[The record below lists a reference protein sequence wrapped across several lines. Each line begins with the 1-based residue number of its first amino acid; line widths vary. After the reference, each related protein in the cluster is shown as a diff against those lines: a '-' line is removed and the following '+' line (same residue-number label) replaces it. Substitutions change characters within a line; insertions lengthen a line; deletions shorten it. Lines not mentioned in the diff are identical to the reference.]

1 MEFRKYQHLERFG
14 NTEVKDIEIG
24 ECLVFPKIDG
34 TNSSVWLDDDG
45 NIKAGSRT
53 RELTLERDNA
63 GFYAYVLKNENIENY
78 LKKHP
83 THRLYGEFLVPHSL
97 KTYKDDAWRRFYVF
111 DVCLDKDEVVE
122 YLHYDDYKSLLEEF
136 NLDYIPP
143 IAKIKNGNYENFI
156 RCLEQNVFLIQD
168 GKGVGEGVVIKN
180 YNFYNQYGRQT
191 WAKIVTS
198 EFKEKHTKTMGCP
211 EINNE
216 YIVEEKIINNFC
228 TSAFIEKEF
237 SKLVNEKGEWNNR
250 NIPEFLGRIWYEF
263 VKEESWNFV
272 KEYKNPTVNFKL
284 LNNLLIRK
292 VKEVKRDIF
301 Q

>member
-1 MEFRKYQHLERFG
+1 MEFKKYQHIERFG

-24 ECLVFPKIDG
+24 ECLVFPKLDG
-34 TNSSVWLDDDG
+34 TNSSVWLDDEG
-45 NIKAGSRT
+45 SVKAGSRT
-53 RELTLERDNA
+53 RELTLEKDNA
-63 GFYAYVLKNENIENY
+63 GFYAYVLENENIKAY
-78 LKKHP
+78 LQKHP

-97 KTYKDDAWRRFYVF
+97 KTYKNNAWRRFYVF
-111 DVCLDKDEVVE
+111 DVCLDKDEAVE
-122 YLHYDDYKSLLEEF
+122 YIQYDDYKPLLEEF
-136 NLDYIPP
+136 NLNYIPP

-156 RCLEQNVFLIQD
+156 HCLEQNIFLIED

-180 YNFYNQYGRQT
+180 YNFYNQYNRQT

-216 YIVEEKIINNFC
+216 YIVEEKIVNDFC
-228 TSAFIEKEF
+228 TGTFIEKEF
-237 SKLVNEKGEWNNR
+237 QKLVNEKGEWNNR
-250 NIPEFLGRIWYEF
+250 NIPEFLGRAWYEF

-272 KEYKNPTVNFKL
+272 KKYKNPTVNFRL
-284 LNNLLIRK
+284 LNNLLIK
-292 VKEVKRDIF
+292 KIKEIKKDIF